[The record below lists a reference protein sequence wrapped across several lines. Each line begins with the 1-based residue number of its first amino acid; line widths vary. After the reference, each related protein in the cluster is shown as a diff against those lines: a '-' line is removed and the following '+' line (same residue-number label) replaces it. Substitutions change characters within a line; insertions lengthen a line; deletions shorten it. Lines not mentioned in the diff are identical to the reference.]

1 MMVHFLVNLH
11 SIFERGSAH
20 QLTSGL
26 TIFCLNVF
34 GVYLMKSIKVLGM
47 GCSGCRATAK
57 LIAQIAEE
65 KQVKIELQNLEEVS
79 DILDYGLRATPAVV
93 INEQIV
99 HMGGTPV
106 REQVSEWF

>member
-1 MMVHFLVNLH
+1 
-11 SIFERGSAH
+11 
-20 QLTSGL
+20 
-26 TIFCLNVF
+26 
-34 GVYLMKSIKVLGM
+34 MKNIKVLGM
-47 GCSGCRATAK
+47 GCSGCRATTK

-65 KQVKIELQNLEEVS
+65 KDVAIELQNLEEVS
-79 DILDYGLRATPAVV
+79 DILEYGLRATPAVV